1 MQHLRGN
8 RMLINLDKE
17 SALIGVISDTH
28 GLYRPEISEIFNG
41 VDYIIHAGDV
51 GGIWVLDK
59 LKEIAPV
66 LAIKGNTDKLS
77 SIPGLSVDAILKT
90 ASSSIYLLH
99 NIADLDLDSQAAGFN
114 AVIYGHSHLPS
125 IEFHKDILFFN
136 PGSAGPRRFRL
147 PISVGLLR
155 VDGSKLKPEII
166 ELTETRT

>member
-41 VDYIIHAGDV
+41 VDYIIHLSDIGRDL
-51 GGIWVLDK
+51 GTDK
-59 LKEIAPV
+59 LKEIAV

-90 ASSSIYLLH
+90 ASARFICCIILL
-99 NIADLDLDSQAAGFN
+99 
-114 AVIYGHSHLPS
+114 
-125 IEFHKDILFFN
+125 
-136 PGSAGPRRFRL
+136 
-147 PISVGLLR
+147 
-155 VDGSKLKPEII
+155 
-166 ELTETRT
+166 T

>member
-66 LAIKGNTDKLS
+66 R
-77 SIPGLSVDAILKT
+77 
-90 ASSSIYLLH
+90 
-99 NIADLDLDSQAAGFN
+99 
-114 AVIYGHSHLPS
+114 PS
-125 IEFHKDILFFN
+125 KETPTNYPLFR
-136 PGSAGPRRFRL
+136 GFRL
-147 PISVGLLR
+147 TQS
-155 VDGSKLKPEII
+155 
-166 ELTETRT
+166 